1 MKTIFTYRGDEYGY
15 VVIDAKVVPF
25 KVEKNMYENEVVLDD
40 EMQKQLEAEFAA
52 YEATLNE
59 KELKIWRGE

>member
-25 KVEKNMYENEVVLDD
+25 KVGKSVYEDEVVLDD
-40 EMQKQLEAEFAA
+40 EMLEQLEVELSE
-52 YEATLNE
+52 YESTLTE
-59 KELKIWRGE
+59 KEKKIWLAE